1 MKLDQ
6 ITSMLRRDAVSASY
20 GVAAT
25 VWRKGL
31 NKVLGSRGVGETGT
45 NLASLGLGA
54 ALSQAS
60 NEHQN
65 NLGGALRIG
74 SLVRVGNSLV
84 ESFFG
89 SRSEKTENSK
99 S

>member
-20 GVAAT
+20 GVGASI
-25 VWRKGL
+25 WRKATS
-31 NKVLGSRGVGETGT
+31 KVLGSRGVGETGT
-45 NLASLGLGA
+45 NLVSLGLGA
-54 ALSQAS
+54 ALSQTS
-60 NEHQN
+60 NEHLS

-74 SLVRVGNSLV
+74 SLVRMGNSLV
-84 ESFFG
+84 ENFFG
-89 SRSEKTENSK
+89 SRQDESNK